1 MHSVNLLYMQRRD
14 FLSHSLLGISTMST
28 LSSFMHSLDKMTP
41 TDEMMPALFIGHG
54 SPMNAIEQNDYNRSW
69 AELGKKLPRPKAIL
83 TISAHWLTRDTRVT
97 AMERPQT
104 IHDFGGFPQA
114 LFDAQYPAPGS
125 PDFAELTKKIVT
137 KTSIQSDHDWGL
149 DHGTWSFLLP
159 MYPHADIPVYQLS
172 LDYYKPLQYH
182 YELALELQE
191 LRKKGVM
198 IIGSGNIVHN
208 LRLLS
213 FSGQTYDW
221 ASEFDEKIKSFL
233 LDKNHE
239 GIIHYEKLGTAAR
252 MSVPTPDHYLP
263 LIYSIAQQGKNEM
276 ISFFN
281 EKTDMGSVSMR
292 SFVIR

>member
-1 MHSVNLLYMQRRD
+1 MKRRD

-28 LSSFMHSLDKMTP
+28 FSSFMNSMDDLTP
-41 TDEMMPALFIGHG
+41 SEQLMPALFIGHG
-54 SPMNAIEQNDYNRSW
+54 SPMNAIEQNDYSHSW
-69 AELGKKLPRPKAIL
+69 VELGKKLPRPKAIL

-97 AMERPQT
+97 AMARPKT
-104 IHDFGGFPQA
+104 IHDFGGFPKA

-125 PDFAELTKKIVT
+125 PDFAALTKKIIT
-137 KTSIQSDHDWGL
+137 KATIQDDYEWGL
-149 DHGTWSFLLP
+149 DHGTWSFLMP
-159 MYPHADIPVYQLS
+159 MYPQADIPVYQLS
-172 LDYYKPLQYH
+172 LDYYKPMQYH
-182 YELALELQE
+182 YELARELRA

-208 LRLLS
+208 LRLLN

-221 ASEFDEKIKSFL
+221 ATEFDQKIKTFL
-233 LDKNHE
+233 VDRNHH
-239 GIIHYEKLGTAAR
+239 GIIQYDKLGNAAQ

-263 LIYSIAQQGKNEM
+263 LIYTIAQQESNEQ

-292 SFVIR
+292 SFVIK